1 MSKKD
6 EKGCLSG
13 WLFFIPERRCKAWVM
28 VMEVADLQTV
38 VVLAAIVAVA

>member
-13 WLFFIPERRCKAWVM
+13 WLFFIPERRCKAWAMVM
-28 VMEVADLQTV
+28 VVADLRTV
-38 VVLAAIVAVA
+38 DALAIVAVA

>member
-13 WLFFIPERRCKAWVM
+13 WLFFIPERRCKAWAVVM
-28 VMEVADLQTV
+28 AVVDLRTV
-38 VVLAAIVAVA
+38 VALAIVAAA

>member
-13 WLFFIPERRCKAWVM
+13 WLFFIPERRCKAWAVVM
-28 VMEVADLQTV
+28 VVADLRTV
-38 VVLAAIVAVA
+38 AALAIVAAA

>member
-13 WLFFIPERRCKAWVM
+13 WLFSIPERRCKAWAMVM
-28 VMEVADLQTV
+28 VVADLRTV
-38 VVLAAIVAVA
+38 AALAIVAVA